1 MRLTSTTPD
10 KTNVREDTGG
20 IATHVASEQHQDA
33 LERDAMIKKTYE
45 TYKSRKLGLRVYN
58 VRFLYCSPRDAESAR

>member
-1 MRLTSTTPD
+1 MEVRRSWTPD
-10 KTNVREDTGG
+10 KMNAREDTDG

-45 TYKSRKLGLRVYN
+45 SRKLGLRVYN
-58 VRFLYCSPRDAESAR
+58 VRYLYRLPRDAESPR

>member
-1 MRLTSTTPD
+1 MSLTSTTPD
-10 KTNVREDTGG
+10 KTDVREDTDG

-45 TYKSRKLGLRVYN
+45 IGKLGLRVYN
-58 VRFLYCSPRDAESAR
+58 VRYLYCLPRDAKSAR

>member
-1 MRLTSTTPD
+1 MTPD
-10 KTNVREDTGG
+10 KKNVREDTDG

-45 TYKSRKLGLRVYN
+45 IFESRKLEIRAYN
-58 VRFLYCSPRDAESAR
+58 VRYLYC